1 MRWDGT
7 REAAPLICGLY
18 RRGFPDPQARLP
30 GPVLKGFPAR
40 PNALPM
46 MTDDQ
51 VLDEFRAAD
60 ALLEGHFILS
70 SGRHSPVF
78 LQKMRVFQY
87 PDRTE
92 RICRALADKIRER
105 FGEVDLVVSPAMG
118 GIIPGYET
126 ARALGCPAVFVERE
140 DGEFRLRRGF
150 RIPEGARIVMV
161 EDIVTTG
168 LSSRECI
175 AAIRRHPGELL
186 GAACLID
193 RSNGKADIGVPL
205 VALVTL
211 DVPDYAADALPPEL
225 AALPAEKPGSRDLKA

>member
-1 MRWDGT
+1 MAR
-7 REAAPLICGLY
+7 GLM
-18 RRGFPDPQARLP
+18 A
-30 GPVLKGFPAR
+30 VA
-40 PNALPM
+40 
-46 MTDDQ
+46 MTMTEDQ
-51 VLDEFRAAD
+51 VLDEFRASD

-70 SGRHSPVF
+70 SGRHSPIF
-78 LQKMRVFQY
+78 LQKMRVFQF

-92 RICRALADKIRER
+92 RICRALAEKIRAR

-140 DGEFRLRRGF
+140 EGEFRLRRGF
-150 RIPEGARIVMV
+150 RIPEGARVMMV

-168 LSSRECI
+168 LSSRKCI
-175 AAIRRHPGELL
+175 AAIRRHSAHLL

-193 RSNGKADIGVPL
+193 RSNGRADIGVPL

-211 DVPDYAADALPPEL
+211 DVPDYPAGALPPEL

>member
-1 MRWDGT
+1 M
-7 REAAPLICGLY
+7 AALDETAI
-18 RRGFPDPQARLP
+18 
-30 GPVLKGFPAR
+30 
-40 PNALPM
+40 
-46 MTDDQ
+46 
-51 VLDEFRAAD
+51 LDEFRASE

-87 PDRTE
+87 PERTE
-92 RICRALADKIRER
+92 RLCRALAEAIRER
-105 FGEVDLVVSPAMG
+105 FGRVEMVVSPAMG

-140 DGEFRLRRGF
+140 AGEFKLRRGF
-150 RIPEGARIVMV
+150 RIPAGARVVMV

-175 AAIRRHPGELL
+175 AAIRKHPGELL

-193 RSNGKADIGVPL
+193 RSNGKADVGAPL
-205 VALVTL
+205 VSLLRL
-211 DVPDYAADALPPEL
+211 DVPDYAPDEIPAEL
-225 AALPAEKPGSRDLKA
+225 AAIPPEKPGSRGLNA

>member
-1 MRWDGT
+1 MAGA
-7 REAAPLICGLY
+7 E
-18 RRGFPDPQARLP
+18 
-30 GPVLKGFPAR
+30 
-40 PNALPM
+40 M
-46 MTDDQ
+46 MTADE
-51 VLDEFRAAD
+51 VLDEFRASD

-78 LQKMRVFQY
+78 LQKMRVFQF

-92 RICRALADKIRER
+92 RICRALADQIRDR

-118 GIIPGYET
+118 GVIPGYET

-140 DGEFRLRRGF
+140 EGEFRLRRGF
-150 RIPEGARIVMV
+150 RIPEGARVVMV

-175 AAIRRHPGELL
+175 AAIRRHSANLL

-193 RSNGKADIGVPL
+193 RSNGRADIGIPL
-205 VALVTL
+205 VALARL
-211 DVPDYAADALPPEL
+211 DVPDYAPDALPAEL